1 MQKIFDS
8 AAMAALALAALVVCA
23 LALFVGTTAARAQE
37 LTIETGFIDVTV
49 FGSAAKLDTIVIKRS
64 DLTGR
69 LPVAMITHGVAR
81 NAQENAALTTNVFR
95 SQAIDMALRGYL
107 AVGVIRRG
115 FGQSSQFSPPPN
127 GCASSRPGFLPT
139 FQNAAAE
146 IDAAKRVVVQ
156 RPDADPAKIVGIGVS
171 VGGGTMLAW
180 AAMKPEGLLAVVNV
194 SGGSGSQATNSHCDE
209 PALVSAFGTF
219 GAAAVVPTIWFY
231 AANDGFFFPSLVDRM
246 HAAYTGRGGKAERH
260 ALGAI
265 GNEGHF
271 IWSLSDGR
279 QIWLPLMD
287 KFLVANG
294 LPTFDAE
301 PVRRATSN
309 LNAEA
314 QAALQRYIEAPSN
327 KVFMVS
333 NAKGAPS
340 MWRGANELDAARK
353 SGLENCERIHG
364 EPCRVVFENFRPV
377 AR

>member
-1 MQKIFDS
+1 MFGI
-8 AAMAALALAALVVCA
+8 ATRAALAALT
-23 LALFVGTTAARAQE
+23 LAFVWSAPTRAQE
-37 LTIETGFIDVTV
+37 LTIETGMIDVTV
-49 FGSAAKLDTIVIKRS
+49 FGSAAKLDTIVVKRA

-81 NAQENAALTTNVFR
+81 NAHENAALTTNVFR

-115 FGQSSQFSPPPN
+115 FGQSSQFSPPPS

-180 AAMKPEGLLAVVNV
+180 AAMKPEGLVAIVNV

-219 GAAAVVPTIWFY
+219 GATATVPTIWFY

-246 HAAYTGRGGKAERH
+246 HAAYTARGGKAERH
-260 ALGAI
+260 AFGAI
-265 GNEGHF
+265 GTEGHF
-271 IWSLSDGR
+271 IWSLNDGR
-279 QIWLPLMD
+279 QLWLPLMD

-301 PVRRATSN
+301 PLRQAAAN
-309 LNAEA
+309 LNADA
-314 QAALQRYIEAPSN
+314 QSALQRYIDAPSS

-353 SGLENCERIHG
+353 SGLENCERTHG
-364 EPCRVVFENFRPV
+364 EPCRVLFENFRAV
-377 AR
+377 R